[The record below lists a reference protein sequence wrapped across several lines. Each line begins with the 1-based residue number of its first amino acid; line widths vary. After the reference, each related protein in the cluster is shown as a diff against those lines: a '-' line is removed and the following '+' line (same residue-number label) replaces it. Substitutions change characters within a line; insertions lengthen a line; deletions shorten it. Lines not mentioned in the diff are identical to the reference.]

1 MFNQL
6 QYDGEYYIEVEENHF
21 LKAGGSKRNTSSL
34 KIVCVPVT
42 APEVLEAAR

>member
-6 QYDGEYYIEVEENHF
+6 QYDGEYYIKVEENHF
-21 LKAGGSKRNTSSL
+21 LKAGGSKRNTRRF
-34 KIVCVPVT
+34 VCVPVS